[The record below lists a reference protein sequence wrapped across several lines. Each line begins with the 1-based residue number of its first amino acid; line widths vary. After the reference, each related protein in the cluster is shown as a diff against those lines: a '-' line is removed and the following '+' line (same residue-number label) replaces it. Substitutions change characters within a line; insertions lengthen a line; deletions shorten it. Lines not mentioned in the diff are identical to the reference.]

1 MRRADREIKNRK
13 DILDVIRKCDVC
25 RLALNDDEYPYIVPL
40 NFGMRISDDNV
51 YLYFHGA
58 AEGTKYDLMEKDSR
72 ASFEM
77 DCEHRLVSE
86 EDRGYCTMEY
96 ESVTGRGI
104 LEPVPDGEREEALK
118 IITAQYHENEFVF
131 SREAVMRTRVF
142 RLRVISMT
150 GKRKRKPGRV

>member
-1 MRRADREIKNRK
+1 
-13 DILDVIRKCDVC
+13 
-25 RLALNDDEYPYIVPL
+25 
-40 NFGMRISDDNV
+40 
-51 YLYFHGA
+51 
-58 AEGTKYDLMEKDSR
+58 MEKDSR

>member
-1 MRRADREIKNRK
+1 MRRADREIRNRE
-13 DILDVIRKCDVC
+13 DILDVMRKCDVC
-25 RLALNDDEYPYIVPL
+25 RLALNDDGYPYIIPL
-40 NFGMRISDDNV
+40 NFGMKICEENV

-58 AEGTKYDLMEKDSR
+58 AEGTKYNLMEKDSR

-104 LEPVPDGEREEALK
+104 LEPVPDEDREEALK
-118 IITAQYHENEFVF
+118 IITAQYHEEEFVF
-131 SREAVMRTRVF
+131 SRDAVPRTRVF
-142 RLRVISMT
+142 RLRIVSMT
-150 GKRKRKPGRV
+150 GKRKRKKK